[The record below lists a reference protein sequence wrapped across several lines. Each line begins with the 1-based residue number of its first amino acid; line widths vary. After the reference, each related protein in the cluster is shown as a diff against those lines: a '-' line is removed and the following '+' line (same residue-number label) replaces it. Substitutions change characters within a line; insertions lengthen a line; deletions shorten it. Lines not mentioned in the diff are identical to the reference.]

1 MGIGCCGKKPTGKD
15 EMETPESDRAE
26 SVPKASENLSKK
38 NCKASEARDNH
49 SNPYANMSLSYG
61 DAPEGDTRDEPTVP
75 VDCLVVPPVKKEKL
89 PEVLSGDHISNVSSA
104 MLAGLIS
111 KPRQVNIFH
120 HSTDGDFRRSS
131 TNYNLSDYKG
141 PTYKGL
147 MELNFPK
154 SSPQLTTGLSSWT
167 QNKNNSPSQIL
178 PSLWLGTKMDST
190 DDEKLKKLGITHIL
204 SVTSGKQHE
213 APNCELLSVPMADN
227 GNTDLLNVT
236 AKAFP
241 FIEESQRGDNRLLIH
256 CNHGQNRSPTV
267 VIAWLMKKER
277 KYDSLFKAYTFVK
290 SKRGMVQPHKSYI
303 KQLRD
308 LDLEINKIYSTPDNF
323 LTMSLVGSTLD
334 IAHEGMSADD
344 SSRYIR
350 SQLDVMSTEQLETYK
365 SHKKLVESDDDDSTY
380 ESVTRSS
387 KVLMPLMTEDT
398 ELVPPQLDVQTGR
411 EGVSTHTK

>member
-1 MGIGCCGKKPTGKD
+1 MSGK
-15 EMETPESDRAE
+15 
-26 SVPKASENLSKK
+26 N
-38 NCKASEARDNH
+38 
-49 SNPYANMSLSYG
+49 
-61 DAPEGDTRDEPTVP
+61 
-75 VDCLVVPPVKKEKL
+75 
-89 PEVLSGDHISNVSSA
+89 IFNVSSA

-111 KPRQVNIFH
+111 TPKQVSLFQ
-120 HSTDGDFRRSS
+120 HSTDNDFRRSS

-147 MELNFPK
+147 MELNLPK
-154 SSPQLTTGLSSWT
+154 SSPLLHTGLSSYT

-213 APNCELLSVPMADN
+213 VPNCKLLSVPMADN
-227 GNTDLLNVT
+227 GNTDLLNVIE
-236 AKAFP
+236 KAFP

-267 VIAWLMKKER
+267 VIAWLMQKEKK
-277 KYDSLFKAYTFVK
+277 SMFKAYTFVK
-290 SKRGMVQPHKSYI
+290 SKRAMVHPHKSYI
-303 KQLRD
+303 KQLRS
-308 LDLEINKIYSTPDNF
+308 LDLEINKIYSIPDNF
-323 LTMSLVGSTLD
+323 LTMSMIGSTLD

-350 SQLDVMSTEQLETYK
+350 SQLEVMSTEQLETYN
-365 SHKKLVESDDDDSTY
+365 SHKKLVQSEDDDSTY

-398 ELVPPQLDVQTGR
+398 ELVPPQLDVETGR
-411 EGVSTHTK
+411 ERGSTQTK